1 MEFTITRNEAFNSLE
16 ITFAEKPAAA
26 ILAALKALKFR
37 WNHKRGLWYGFADEA
52 AVRAAIGGQNAQ
64 AAAPV
69 KAAKQDRVKIYYN
82 GIRLD
87 GELTRCTYYIDGD
100 AVTIYARDYKD
111 LPRDLLPVVN
121 ESDSY
126 TDYFEED
133 RATIGPDHPLWKYFH
148 FAAWKA
154 RARSAEKRAAD
165 LRKKLS
171 GKISPAWAESLQIE
185 LKGHEESISH
195 FALMSDPGQPTA
207 DDLARIDQA
216 RIEAE
221 NAAREAEHEKELAA
235 REKLLI
241 MKNEGR
247 RMIEKA
253 MQDFPLQEGAP
264 AVRIEWSEHPAF
276 YSWEDGALLL
286 SIAAVDSVLGDLDA
300 RQHAE
305 RREGEGGAWYYKTKF
320 TITGSMNGEPINYEG
335 RYDLGDGD
343 GGLIAHIRAFGEWAR
358 THNEFGAELQAPP
371 ETNAVLQL
379 ADYLATFAK

>member
-1 MEFTITRNEAFNSLE
+1 MEFTISRNEAFNSLE
-16 ITFAEKPAAA
+16 ISFAEKPAAA
-26 ILAALKALKFR
+26 ILDALKALKFR

-52 AVRAAIGGQNAQ
+52 AVRAAIGGQA
-64 AAAPV
+64 ARTAAPV
-69 KAAKQDRVKIYYN
+69 KAAKQDHIRIYYN

-87 GELTRCTYYIDGD
+87 GELIRCLYFIDGD
-100 AVTIYARDYKD
+100 DVTIHANDYSD
-111 LPRDLLPVVN
+111 LPRDLLPVAN

-154 RARSAEKRAAD
+154 RARSAERRAAE
-165 LRKKLS
+165 LRKRLS
-171 GKISPAWAESLQIE
+171 GKISAHMAEALQIE
-185 LKGHEESISH
+185 LERHEECIAQ
-195 FALMSDPGQPTA
+195 FALMSDPGQPSA
-207 DDLARIDQA
+207 DDLARIAQA

-253 MQDFPLQEGAP
+253 MQEFPLQESAP

-286 SIAAVDSVLGDLDA
+286 SIAAADSVLGAGYDA
-300 RQHAE
+300 ARRTPRGRGRRVVLQNEIHNHWQHE
-305 RREGEGGAWYYKTKF
+305 RRAY
-320 TITGSMNGEPINYEG
+320 
-335 RYDLGDGD
+335 
-343 GGLIAHIRAFGEWAR
+343 
-358 THNEFGAELQAPP
+358 
-371 ETNAVLQL
+371 QL
-379 ADYLATFAK
+379 